1 MATKKQSSHLR
12 SSAQNANISL
22 TKSPSKPV
30 QSKILKL
37 KDTMESEDE
46 KESGVKEMFETIMG
60 KLSKLDE
67 IDSCVKSME
76 NDLKDMISSLEFVH
90 AEVKIS
96 RKKMKNARQKA
107 IKWMKDQENWK
118 I

>member
-1 MATKKQSSHLR
+1 
-12 SSAQNANISL
+12 
-22 TKSPSKPV
+22 
-30 QSKILKL
+30 
-37 KDTMESEDE
+37 MESEDE

-76 NDLKDMISSLEFVH
+76 NDLKDMSSLEFVH

-107 IKWMKDQENWK
+107 T
-118 I
+118 

>member
-1 MATKKQSSHLR
+1 
-12 SSAQNANISL
+12 
-22 TKSPSKPV
+22 
-30 QSKILKL
+30 
-37 KDTMESEDE
+37 MESEDE

-76 NDLKDMISSLEFVH
+76 NDLKDMMSSLEFFH

>member
-1 MATKKQSSHLR
+1 
-12 SSAQNANISL
+12 
-22 TKSPSKPV
+22 
-30 QSKILKL
+30 
-37 KDTMESEDE
+37 
-46 KESGVKEMFETIMG
+46 MFETIMG
-60 KLSKLDE
+60 KLSKLE
-67 IDSCVKSME
+67 S
-76 NDLKDMISSLEFVH
+76 LKDMMSSLEFVH